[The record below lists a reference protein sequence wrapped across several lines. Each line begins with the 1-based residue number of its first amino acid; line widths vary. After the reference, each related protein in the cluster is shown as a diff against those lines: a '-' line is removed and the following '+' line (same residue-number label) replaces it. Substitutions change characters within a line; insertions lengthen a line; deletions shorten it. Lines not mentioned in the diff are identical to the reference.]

1 MRTRGRRAVLRCSW
15 SIVASWI
22 VAIVSTVVALAIRL
36 ISRVIYVDT
45 EITEE
50 LEGVMY
56 FPAGLVQS

>member
-1 MRTRGRRAVLRCSW
+1 
-15 SIVASWI
+15 